1 MQSAYYLKNFL
12 GSFIGLTVV
21 TGIALTILEYT
32 PEPYTYIG
40 IIFGLSIVF
49 LGLTLIGYTNAATL
63 LNNKMKHTL
72 YLHSILVILLF
83 TTDLIFGNKDLL
95 FTILRNVGFFV
106 VLQFGVYLYVKK
118 QPMSFKEFLKLT

>member
-21 TGIALTILEYT
+21 TGTALTILEYT

-83 TTDLIFGNKDLL
+83 ATDLIFGNKDLL

-106 VLQFGVYLYVKK
+106 VLQLGVYLYVKK

>member
-40 IIFGLSIVF
+40 IIFGISIVF
-49 LGLTLIGYTNAATL
+49 FGLTLIGYTNAATL
-63 LNNKMKHTL
+63 LNHKMKHTL

-83 TTDLIFGNKDLL
+83 ATDLIFGNKGLL

>member
-21 TGIALTILEYT
+21 IGIALTILEYT

-83 TTDLIFGNKDLL
+83 ATDLIFGNKDLL

>member
-12 GSFIGLTVV
+12 GSFIGLTVE

-83 TTDLIFGNKDLL
+83 ATDLIFGNKDLL

>member
-1 MQSAYYLKNFL
+1 MCSADAY
-12 GSFIGLTVV
+12 VV

-72 YLHSILVILLF
+72 YCKRPLN
-83 TTDLIFGNKDLL
+83 TPYE
-95 FTILRNVGFFV
+95 FV
-106 VLQFGVYLYVKK
+106 L
-118 QPMSFKEFLKLT
+118 

>member
-1 MQSAYYLKNFL
+1 MHLLYLEINKIFSLSCQPICNSA
-12 GSFIGLTVV
+12 
-21 TGIALTILEYT
+21 
-32 PEPYTYIG
+32 
-40 IIFGLSIVF
+40 LSIVF

-83 TTDLIFGNKDLL
+83 ATDLIFGNKDLL